1 MRPQQAADDAV
12 SAALALLKGSGG
24 DGVRVESVFW
34 YGAVELG
41 AENLVVWVLLSGAPD
56 EDLPEWYFP
65 VPGQLAGV
73 QTGLTPSLR
82 EWLDEMREAVR
93 TEFAKVGWPDP
104 TRVSVGFDSSN
115 RVEAAGGFAYFR

>member
-12 SAALALLKGSGG
+12 SAALALLKGSGR